1 MQATDDKKN
10 IAIVCNSLAGSGRAV
25 TLAEKIASELVDRKI
40 AYKTFVNDWPADFD
54 GFTSV
59 FIVGGDGTLNYFIN
73 QYPQIKIPIVIFK
86 GGSGNDIH
94 WLLYG
99 NKTFGEQLT
108 LVLSAQGK
116 PMDAGICNGR
126 LFINGVG
133 IGFDGAVARS
143 LSGKN
148 KRAGKTSFLIAIMKK
163 IFFYRSKEYTI
174 SSNEIEQKNRQLLI
188 GAANGR
194 RAGGGFHI
202 APEAEANDGW
212 LDIILVDAI
221 NPFKRLRC
229 LPLIEK
235 GRHLGLPFIQY
246 FKTKKIFIASDC
258 LMEAHLD
265 GECYSDNKMEIEILP
280 QRFLFVY

>member
-10 IAIVCNSLAGSGRAV
+10 IAIVCNSLAGGGRAV
-25 TLAEKIASELVDRKI
+25 SLVERIAKELLERKI
-40 AYKTFVNDWPADFD
+40 AHEIFVTHWPADFD
-54 GFTSV
+54 GFTNA

-73 QYPQIKIPIVIFK
+73 QYPQIEIPIVIFK

-99 NKTFGEQLT
+99 NKTFEEQLT
-108 LVLSAQGK
+108 LVLSGKGK
-116 PMDAGICNGR
+116 PIDAGICNGR

-133 IGFDGAVARS
+133 IGFDGAVAKS
-143 LSGKN
+143 LTGKK
-148 KRAGKTSFLIAIMKK
+148 KRAGKTSFLMAILKK
-163 IFFYRSKEYTI
+163 IFFYRSKEYRI
-174 SSNEIEQKNRQLLI
+174 SSNEIQKENRLLLI

-202 APEAEANDGW
+202 APKAEANDGW

-221 NPFKRLRC
+221 HPLRRLRC

-235 GRHLGLPFIQY
+235 GKHLGLPFIQY
-246 FKTKKIFIASDC
+246 FKTKKIFISSDS

-280 QRFLFVY
+280 EKFLFVY

>member
-10 IAIVCNSLAGSGRAV
+10 IAIVCNPLAGSGRAV
-25 TLAEKIASELVDRKI
+25 TLAKSIANELVERNIAHKI
-40 AYKTFVNDWPADFD
+40 FLTDWPAEFD
-54 GFTSV
+54 GFTNV
-59 FIVGGDGTLNYFIN
+59 FIAGGDGTLNHFIN
-73 QYPQIKIPIVIFK
+73 RYPEIKIPIVIFK

-99 NKTFGEQLT
+99 NKTFDEQLA
-108 LVLSAQGK
+108 LALIGVGK
-116 PMDAGICNGR
+116 PIDAGVCNGR
-126 LFINGVG
+126 LFMNGVG
-133 IGFDGAVARS
+133 IGFDGAVAKS
-143 LSGKN
+143 LTGKN
-148 KRAGKTSFLIAIMKK
+148 KRPGKASFLIAILKK
-163 IFFYRSKEYTI
+163 IFFYHSKEYRI
-174 SSNEIEQKNRQLLI
+174 FSNEFEKKSRQLLI

-221 NPFKRLRC
+221 NPFKRLRY

-235 GRHLGLPFIQY
+235 GKHLGLPFIQY
-246 FKTKKIFIASDC
+246 FKTKKIFISCNSPMD
-258 LMEAHLD
+258 AHLD

-280 QRFLFVY
+280 EKFLFVY